1 MRFLNPRRSGSPSP
15 SHPCATQWP
24 ACKADRGWQGELP
37 GGLAV
42 GPTWTTPQPD
52 DGFSQQHPVQHPDA
66 VSYLLGAGLPPAHR
80 FTDFEPC
87 IGQDSPEKQNQ
98 GAGVPWGLSRLGIW
112 CRHGRGVGSIP
123 GISYAAGAAKI
134 ILLMKE
140 ALWVSRSPPI
150 RPSTYHLFT
159 YLSPRKRRCVLRN
172 WLSWFWRLGI
182 ICCLHG
188 ETQEGRRGD
197 VIWSAS
203 GGVRPGGRMGGT
215 PV

>member
-112 CRHGRGVGSIP
+112 CRHSRGVGSIP

-134 ILLMKE
+134 ILMMKE

-159 YLSPRKRRCVLRN
+159 YLSPHKRRCVLRN

>member
-1 MRFLNPRRSGSPSP
+1 M
-15 SHPCATQWP
+15 A

-52 DGFSQQHPVQHPDA
+52 DGFSQQHPVRHPDA

-98 GAGVPWGLSRLGIW
+98 GAGVPWGLSGLGIW

-140 ALWVSRSPPI
+140 ALWVSRSPPMH
-150 RPSTYHLFT
+150 PSTYHLFT
-159 YLSPRKRRCVLRN
+159 YLSPHKRRCVLRN
-172 WLSWFWRLGI
+172 WLSWLWRLGI

-188 ETQEGRRGD
+188 ETQEGRRG

-203 GGVRPGGRMGGT
+203 GGVRPGGQMGGT